1 MILLWLVCGL
11 MTLAAAVILALPL
24 FDARKLKNDSS
35 FALEVYRDQL
45 AEINRDANRGIL
57 DHDQAKAAQVEIE
70 RRILA
75 LAEAPMFKPA
85 RAPSHGLMI
94 ALAVV
99 LPLSGFGL
107 YLLLGSP
114 ALPGAPLVAPLAARE
129 DGLPAAESAA
139 LAALEQGVAA
149 QPGDSQ
155 AWLAYGDGLMRAK
168 RAGDAANAFAKAIA
182 LGAKGARVE
191 SSYGSALV
199 VAANGKV
206 DDKARGAF
214 QSALASDP
222 TDPTARFFLGLAKQ
236 QAGDGEA
243 ALTDWLAL
251 ERELPADTP
260 WKPDLVANIDQLARD
275 LGKDP
280 TALPGRIE
288 PIPGAREDDVA
299 AVAAMSPEEQQK
311 FINGMVE
318 RLAEK
323 LKAQPDD
330 LEGWIKLARAYG
342 VLKRNDDA
350 VAAWAK
356 AAALAPGQLDLQV
369 EYANALIDGRSDL
382 DKNLPPAF
390 AETVT
395 RIRTLAPENPLGL
408 YYGGLVER
416 AKGDK
421 TAARALWEKVLVL
434 LPANSPQR
442 SSLEREIKSLEN

>member
-24 FDARKLKNDSS
+24 FDSRKLRNDSS

-45 AEINRDANRGIL
+45 SEINRDAARGIL

-85 RAPSHGLMI
+85 RVPSHGLMI

-114 ALPGAPLVAPLAARE
+114 GLPGEPLSGRQSE
-129 DGLPAAESAA
+129 LPAETPELAA
-139 LAALEQGVAA
+139 LAQAVAA
-149 QPGDSQ
+149 RPADGQ
-155 AWLAYGDGLMRAK
+155 AWLAYGDGLMQSRRPA
-168 RAGDAANAFAKAIA
+168 DAANAFAKAVA
-182 LGAKGARVE
+182 LGVTGARAQA
-191 SSYGSALV
+191 SYGSALV
-199 VAANGKV
+199 VAAGGKV
-206 DDKARGAF
+206 DDKAKAAF
-214 QSALASDP
+214 QAALAADP
-222 TDPTARFFLGLAKQ
+222 LNPMSRFFLGLAKQ

-243 ALTDWLAL
+243 ALADWLAL

-260 WKPDLVANIDQLARD
+260 WKPDLIANIDQLATD

-280 TALPGRIE
+280 KTLPGRAAPIE
-288 PIPGAREDDVA
+288 GAGQADA
-299 AVAAMSPEEQQK
+299 AAMSPEDQQK

-318 RLAEK
+318 GLAEK
-323 LKAQPDD
+323 LKNSPDD
-330 LEGWIKLARAYG
+330 LDGWVKLARAYG

-356 AAALAPGQLDLQV
+356 AAALAPGQLDLQI
-369 EYANALIDGRSDL
+369 EYANALIDGRGDL
-382 DKNLPPAF
+382 EKSLPPAF

-395 RIRTLAPENPLGL
+395 RIRTLAPDNPLGL

-421 TAARALWEKVLVL
+421 AAAKALWAKVLAL
-434 LPANSPQR
+434 LPANSPQKA
-442 SSLEREIKSLEN
+442 SLEREIKSLGD